1 MEKSEKNMKGIV
13 LDGGHVTRLRSIT
26 HTGPKQL
33 LPIANKPM
41 SQYCIESMKETGITE
56 IAIIVGDTGSNKVRE
71 CYGSG
76 GKFGVGFTY
85 IEQDESKGIAHAIRL
100 CK

>member
-1 MEKSEKNMKGIV
+1 
-13 LDGGHVTRLRSIT
+13 
-26 HTGPKQL
+26 
-33 LPIANKPM
+33 
-41 SQYCIESMKETGITE
+41 MKETGITE

-76 GKFGVGFTY
+76 EKFGVGFTY